1 MNDLS
6 LFSLDGSV
14 ALVTGASSGIG
25 HEVAIGL
32 SQAGAKVVAAARRE
46 DRLVSLVE
54 KIDQQGGEALA
65 VALDVTQ
72 RDSIT
77 NAFDKAEEK
86 FGQPVNVVVNNAGVG
101 MAKSILNV
109 EQEDI
114 DHVMNT
120 NFTGAFYVAQE
131 GARRLVAAQAAGS
144 IINIA
149 SILGMGGKKAHTIYC
164 ASKAAVVNMTR
175 SMALDLQSKN
185 IRVNAIAPGWFDTE
199 ITHDYFQT
207 EHGQNFL
214 QQTPAGRPGE
224 VQDLIGPI
232 IMLASNAGAF
242 VNGVTLPVDGGHT
255 ATWI

>member
-32 SQAGAKVVAAARRE
+32 AQAGAKVIAAARRE

-54 KIDQQGGEALA
+54 RIEQQGGEALA

-120 NFTGAFYVAQE
+120 NFTGVFYVAQE

-207 EHGQNFL
+207 EDGQNFL

-232 IMLASNAGAF
+232 IMLASDAGAF
-242 VNGVTLPVDGGHT
+242 VNGVTLPVDGAHT
-255 ATWI
+255 STWI

>member
-32 SQAGAKVVAAARRE
+32 AQAGAKVIAAARRE

-86 FGQPVNVVVNNAGVG
+86 FGQPVNVIVNNAGVG

-120 NFTGAFYVAQE
+120 NFTGVFYVAQE

-149 SILGMGGKKAHTIYC
+149 SDIDPVYFEMLKKAL
-164 ASKAAVVNMTR
+164 K
-175 SMALDLQSKN
+175 KN
-185 IRVNAIAPGWFDTE
+185 VKFLCYDCKFSNKGIKINKKI
-199 ITHDYFQT
+199 
-207 EHGQNFL
+207 NFL
-214 QQTPAGRPGE
+214 E
-224 VQDLIGPI
+224 
-232 IMLASNAGAF
+232 NE
-242 VNGVTLPVDGGHT
+242 
-255 ATWI
+255 

>member
-32 SQAGAKVVAAARRE
+32 AQAGAKVIAAARRE

-120 NFTGAFYVAQE
+120 NFTGVFYVAQE

-185 IRVNAIAPGWFDTE
+185 IRVKGLDNIK
-199 ITHDYFQT
+199 FQQVIKNLT
-207 EHGQNFL
+207 NLLNPSRVVVEVLFL
-214 QQTPAGRPGE
+214 
-224 VQDLIGPI
+224 DI
-232 IMLASNAGAF
+232 
-242 VNGVTLPVDGGHT
+242 
-255 ATWI
+255 

>member
-6 LFSLDGSV
+6 LFSLKGSV

-32 SQAGAKVVAAARRE
+32 AQAGAKVVAAARRE

-72 RDSIT
+72 RGSIT
-77 NAFDKAEEK
+77 HAFDKAEEK
-86 FGQPVNVVVNNAGVG
+86 FGQPVNVIVNNAGVG

-120 NFTGAFYVAQE
+120 NFTGVFYVAQE

-207 EHGQNFL
+207 EDGQNFL
-214 QQTPAGRPGE
+214 KQTPAGRPGE

-232 IMLASNAGAF
+232 IMLASDAGAF
-242 VNGVTLPVDGGHT
+242 VNGVTLPVDGAHT